1 MYRYYVMV
9 CIIKTYAKHPI
20 NGTVKHMLMM
30 KKALGI
36 DSSVL
41 LYTTLY
47 NGKIALFDKLSMA
60 ILTAFI
66 DPIINTITHVHNSK

>member
-1 MYRYYVMV
+1 
-9 CIIKTYAKHPI
+9 
-20 NGTVKHMLMM
+20 MLIM

-41 LYTTLY
+41 LYTILY
-47 NGKIALFDKLSMA
+47 NGKIALLDKLSMA

-66 DPIINTITHVHNSK
+66 DPIINTKTHVEHK